1 MEKLFR
7 INYKKIPLAT
17 VDYEK
22 KNTIYSFCSILG
34 QFDILYAILN
44 N

>member
-7 INYKKIPLAT
+7 INYKNIPLAT
-17 VDYEK
+17 VDYK
-22 KNTIYSFCSILG
+22 KYTIYSFCSILG
-34 QFDILYAILN
+34 QIDILYNILN